1 MWQAPKNIYHF
12 NQAIVANIIYGFP
25 SRGMK
30 IIGVTGTDGKT
41 TTANLIYHILH
52 EAGEKAAVISSVG
65 ATIDG
70 EKFDLALH
78 VTTPGRFDVQSYLK
92 KAKKAGVEY
101 IVLEVTSH
109 ALDQH
114 RVHGV
119 HIDVGV
125 VTNITREHLDYHKT
139 YDKYITAKA
148 KLLKKAKVAILN
160 KDDHSYL
167 LLKKHH
173 LKNFH
178 NKILTYGMKK
188 DSDMNP
194 HVFPFETKLLGAF
207 NKYNCLAA
215 ISVLQSFHIP
225 EAAIRKGLL
234 SYKPPVGRQEIVYNK
249 DFMVINDFAHT
260 PNSFSVILPEAKRLA
275 KHHLIH
281 VFGSAARRDVFK
293 RPEMGKIS
301 TKYSDSIILT
311 SEDPRDE
318 PIEQIFSDIL
328 KGVKNFE
335 IVGEAEIRDS
345 SASSEQE
352 KKFEMKPEKKYIF
365 KIPDRK
371 EAIQFAIDLAK
382 KGDVVLMTGKGHEK
396 SINYG
401 KGEEPW
407 DETQVAKDAVVL
419 RTK

>member
-1 MWQAPKNIYHF
+1 MWQTTKNIYHL

-41 TTANLIYHILH
+41 TTANLIYHVLH
-52 EAGEKAAVISSVG
+52 QSGEKAAVISSVG
-65 ATIDG
+65 AVIDG
-70 EKFDLALH
+70 HPFDLAFH
-78 VTTPGRFDVQSYLK
+78 VTTPGRFDVQSYLR
-92 KAKKAGVEY
+92 KAKKAGIKF
-101 IVLEVTSH
+101 IVLEITSH

-114 RVHGV
+114 RVHGI

-139 YDKYITAKA
+139 YDKYVTAKA
-148 KLLKKAKVAILN
+148 RLLKKSKVAIVN

-167 LLKKHH
+167 PLKKLH
-173 LKNFH
+173 LKNH
-178 NKILTYGMKK
+178 YNKVITYGMKK

-194 HVFPFETKLLGAF
+194 HVFPFETKLLGIF

-215 ISVLQSFHIP
+215 ISVLQSLRISDT
-225 EAAIRKGLL
+225 AIRKGLAT
-234 SYKPPVGRQEIVYNK
+234 YKPPVGRQEIVYNK

-260 PNSFSVILPEAKRLA
+260 PNSFSVILPEAKRFT
-275 KHHLIH
+275 KNHLIH
-281 VFGSAARRDVFK
+281 VFGSAAKRDIFK
-293 RPEMGKIS
+293 RPEMGKFS
-301 TKYSDSIILT
+301 AKYSDIIILT

-318 PIEQIFSDIL
+318 PIESIYSNIL
-328 KGVKNFE
+328 AGIKGFE
-335 IVGEAEIRDS
+335 IVDYDRIKN
-345 SASSEQE
+345 QE
-352 KKFEMKPEKKYIF
+352 LKIKENIKYVF

-371 EAIQFAIDLAK
+371 EAIEFAVNLAK
-382 KGDVVLMTGKGHEK
+382 RGDVVLLTGKGHEK

-407 DETQVAKDAVVL
+407 DETKTAKNAVEMRVQ
-419 RTK
+419 K